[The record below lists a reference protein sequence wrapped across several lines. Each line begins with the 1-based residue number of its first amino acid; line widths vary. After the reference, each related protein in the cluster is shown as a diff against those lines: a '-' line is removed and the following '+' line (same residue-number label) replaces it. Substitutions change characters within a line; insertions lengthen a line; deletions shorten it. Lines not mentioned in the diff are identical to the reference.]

1 MLSLSLTVA
10 LKWAAILSFSC
21 LAIIAAVDLLTM
33 SQPRRVRML
42 TRSGLSQR
50 AIASRLNVSRY
61 RVRQCLA

>member
-33 SQPRRVRML
+33 SQPRRIRVL

-61 RVRQCLA
+61 RVRMALS

>member
-33 SQPRRVRML
+33 SQPRRIRVL

-61 RVRQCLA
+61 RVRLALS